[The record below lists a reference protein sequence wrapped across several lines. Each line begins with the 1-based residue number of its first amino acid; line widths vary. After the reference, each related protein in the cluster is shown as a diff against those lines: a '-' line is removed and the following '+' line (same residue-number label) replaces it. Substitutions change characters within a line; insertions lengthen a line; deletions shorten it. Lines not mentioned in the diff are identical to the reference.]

1 MKRLLAIAI
10 LLLLAATMFAADPPP
25 PPRQTVTLPDYVAA
39 LERMHALIEAN
50 QLVDAQREATAL
62 MDHDVRW
69 SRGRFAAD
77 SSLLNAIA
85 AVTRA
90 DRALLDRIALTVAEL
105 RATGDIAA
113 APDPKVLQQVAAEQE
128 SPELA
133 PGGDVKTPVIQDMPL
148 IERVAKSIA
157 DAFAWMAKKFRQ
169 FIDWL
174 LDFFPRSEPD
184 EKGTSGIRWIVIAVV
199 ILIALAIVFLA
210 FEVARRS
217 RRAGANVLTS
227 AAPARSA
234 RDDDP
239 LSRGATE
246 WETYAEQL
254 TAAGRFREAI
264 RAWYHAVL
272 VTCYASGV
280 LHFRKGRTNWEYIAA
295 LPPSL
300 SWRAELISL
309 TRRFEVEWYGH
320 EQSTTDALEEC
331 SERAR
336 AILEALHQERL
347 QRGAA

>member
-1 MKRLLAIAI
+1 MKRLLAIAV
-10 LLLLAATMFAADPPP
+10 LLLLAVTAFAVEPPP
-25 PPRQTVTLPDYVAA
+25 AMVLPDYVEA
-39 LERMHALIEAN
+39 LERMHALLKAN

-62 MDHDVRW
+62 MNRDVLW
-69 SRGRFAAD
+69 SRGRFAVD
-77 SSLLNAIA
+77 SSLLGAVA
-85 AVTRA
+85 ATTRA
-90 DRALLDRIALTVAEL
+90 DRVLLDRIELTVVELRAEL
-105 RATGDIAA
+105 RATGEVAG
-113 APDPKVLQQVAAEQE
+113 APDPKLLQRVAAEQE
-128 SPELA
+128 TPELA
-133 PGGDVKTPVIQDMPL
+133 PGGDVKSPVLQDSPL
-148 IERVAKSIA
+148 FERIARSIA
-157 DAFAWMAKKFRQ
+157 DAFRWMGRKFKQ

-184 EKGTSGIRWIVIAVV
+184 ESGTTGIRWIVIAVV
-199 ILIALAIVFLA
+199 ILIVLAIVFLA

-227 AAPARSA
+227 TAPARSA

-254 TAAGRFREAI
+254 AAGGRYREAI

-280 LHFRKGRTNWEYIAA
+280 LHFRKGRTNWEYIAS
-295 LPPSL
+295 LPPVL
-300 SWRAELISL
+300 SWRAELIGL

-320 EQSTTDALEEC
+320 EQSTADALEEC

-336 AILEALHQERL
+336 AILDALHQERL